1 MVVQVMPRIARQ
13 NGDGSDQDHGKSM
26 LEAPHRVD
34 QRVRLD
40 ERRSIEVEVREEEG
54 SKEAEELRMRRR
66 HPIAGTEAIR
76 GTRLLEETLETP
88 VETFAGKLADHRIDE
103 GQLSAKQDDGDIR
116 AEEEDGREG
125 DQGQQLGERVGRV
138 VLDVGETERG
148 IVARVDGARSLGH
161 VRR

>member
-76 GTRLLEETLETP
+76 GTRLLEETLET
-88 VETFAGKLADHRIDE
+88 
-103 GQLSAKQDDGDIR
+103 QLRPSQASWPIIALMKVNSRRSRMMVTYEQR
-116 AEEEDGREG
+116 RKM
-125 DQGQQLGERVGRV
+125 GERVTRANSLANESEGRT
-138 VLDVGETERG
+138 GRG
-148 IVARVDGARSLGH
+148 LRPSEA
-161 VRR
+161 